1 MSNTHQQIN
10 GLSKSK
16 SICIMLIVIGCFVV
30 LWPRIFYPMLLV
42 GMNWRKDSPSSFG
55 RSVNDQTLPPKVMQA
70 IQSNPIRDSAK
81 IQRLPGRPQFYAGAR
96 DSGRSRLTSPPTQ
109 GSMMN
114 LMVPLY
120 TIIVAVVFIYIML
133 KMSFN
138 NDSNQPQNN
147 ETNRREQAAFVQTS
161 QSTNIRDPLIQSMPS
176 YKAFNKNGNA
186 NESISTL
193 IKDIETFRNY
203 LEVAEVCRCK
213 LKKYEMARKEAEN
226 CLKENE
232 QTSNN
237 DSSPIDVLERC
248 FDQEE
253 NINDDNQDLINE
265 SSNEANISLEKENEI
280 DTKIE
285 TDQLLEKD
293 ANQEEN
299 KENQS
304 EIKAEQKEEK
314 KTRNNKMKRRKRK
327 VKQTRIEDENIQSE
341 MAKTKIFNQFHAKK
355 CDESVLKKWNQEFNR
370 LTPRLKDD

>member
-1 MSNTHQQIN
+1 
-10 GLSKSK
+10 
-16 SICIMLIVIGCFVV
+16 
-30 LWPRIFYPMLLV
+30 
-42 GMNWRKDSPSSFG
+42 
-55 RSVNDQTLPPKVMQA
+55 
-70 IQSNPIRDSAK
+70 
-81 IQRLPGRPQFYAGAR
+81 
-96 DSGRSRLTSPPTQ
+96 
-109 GSMMN
+109 
-114 LMVPLY
+114 
-120 TIIVAVVFIYIML
+120 
-133 KMSFN
+133 MSFN

-176 YKAFNKNGNA
+176 YKAFNKNGNGKDCTNYIINILHFYYIFTA

-265 SSNEANISLEKENEI
+265 SSNEANISIEKENEI

-285 TDQLLEKD
+285 TDQLLEKVCLSSFFYSYLP
-293 ANQEEN
+293 EN
-299 KENQS
+299 LINRMQ
-304 EIKAEQKEEK
+304 IKKKIK
-314 KTRNNKMKRRKRK
+314 KTKVKLRLNKKKKRK
-327 VKQTRIEDENIQSE
+327 QGTTR
-341 MAKTKIFNQFHAKK
+341 
-355 CDESVLKKWNQEFNR
+355 
-370 LTPRLKDD
+370 